1 MPLPRRKAS
10 LSGREKPIY
19 LADFETTTT
28 EEDCRVWGWG
38 IASVAN
44 PENVEYGEDIAS
56 FVERISEENSKIF
69 FHNLA
74 FDGAFLMD
82 YLFRQGY
89 SWTEEKSPGIKE
101 FTTLIS
107 NMGKYYQIYVRWES
121 GMTTE
126 IWDSLKKLPMSVKNV
141 AKSFKLE
148 IAKGEI
154 DYHYQRPRGWIM
166 TDEERQYV
174 KNDVQI
180 VAEAIKVELAAG
192 MTRMTVG
199 ADSLAQYKSMM
210 GKDFDRHFPV
220 LSATIDAEI
229 RRAYRG
235 GWAHVKEKWRGVRV
249 GPGQV
254 FDVNSLYPSV
264 MYSKVLP
271 YGEPLYYPDGL
282 PEASDEYPLFI
293 ACITFTAKLRDDH
306 LPCIQ
311 IKNSSMFT
319 PTEYVTEVLDPVT
332 MYVTSVDLALWQDHY
347 DMDILAYNGAWM
359 FRGITGFFNDY
370 IDHWMRIKEETDG
383 GTRLIAKLHLNS
395 LYGKFATNPDVTSKI
410 PVFDEEKDIVRLVEG
425 PPETRNPVYTAM
437 GVFITSY
444 ARDLTI
450 RTAQDHFSRFVY
462 ADTDSL
468 HLLVSTGDSGAKALR
483 VHPTELGAWK
493 HEYDFIDGIFIRAK
507 AYTELTDKGYQTH
520 IAGMPES
527 MAEKVTFES
536 YQDGATFEGK
546 LAPKRVPGGIILKD
560 VGFTLNL

>member
-1 MPLPRRKAS
+1 MPLPRKRAS
-10 LSGREKPIY
+10 SNGHEKPIY
-19 LADFETTTT
+19 LADFETTTRA
-28 EEDCRVWGWG
+28 EDCRVWGWG
-38 IASVAN
+38 IASVGN

-56 FVERISEENSKIF
+56 FIERVSEENSLTY

-74 FDGAFLMD
+74 FDAAFILD

-89 SWTEEKSPGIKE
+89 EFTDEKTPGVKE

-107 NMGKYYQIYVRWES
+107 NMGKFYQVRVRWEN
-121 GMTTE
+121 GMLTE
-126 IWDSLKKLPMSVKNV
+126 FRDSLKKLPMSVKNV
-141 AKSFKLE
+141 AKAFKLE
-148 IAKGEI
+148 QVKGEI
-154 DYHYQRPRGWIM
+154 DYHYLRPPGWVM
-166 TDEERQYV
+166 TDEEREYV

-180 VAEAIKVELAAG
+180 VARAIAVELEQG

-199 ADSLAQYKSMM
+199 ADSLAQYKGMM

-220 LSATIDAEI
+220 LAASIDAEI

-235 GWAHVKEKWRGVRV
+235 GWAHVKERWRGKMV
-249 GPGQV
+249 GAGQV

-271 YGEPLYYPDGL
+271 YGEPLYYSNGI
-282 PEASDEYPLFI
+282 PEVSDEYPLFI
-293 ACITFTAKLRDDH
+293 ACITFTAKIRDEH

-319 PTEYVTEVLDPVT
+319 ATEYVTEVLDPIT
-332 MYVTSVDLALWQDHY
+332 MYVTNVDLELWNEHY

-359 FRGITGFFNDY
+359 FKGIRGFFNDY
-370 IDHWMRIKEETDG
+370 IDHWMRIKEESDG
-383 GTRLIAKLHLNS
+383 GKRLIAKLHLNS
-395 LYGKFATNPDVTSKI
+395 LYGKFATNPDVTPKI
-410 PVFDEEKDIVRLVEG
+410 PIFDEEKDIVRLIEG

-450 RTAQDHFSRFVY
+450 RTAQDHFDRFIY

-468 HLLVSTGDSGAKALR
+468 HLLIGTGSGKALR
-483 VHPTELGAWK
+483 VHPSELGAWK
-493 HEYDFIDGIFIRAK
+493 HEYDFSAGIFVRAK

-527 MAEKVTFES
+527 IAQNITFDS
-536 YQDGATFEGK
+536 YRDGATFEGK
-546 LAPKRVPGGIILKD
+546 LAPKRVPGGIILRD